1 MDADARSKL
10 ISAPT
15 NFNHISHMGPGD
27 GFQIIKDLPT
37 VSFTGKAISK
47 ALIEDRAHAFMG
59 QRSKSVARLV
69 SYMFYQYRYKPK
81 HSLMLTLDLGRT

>member
-1 MDADARSKL
+1 MFSPCSSTYRFGFKVKEGGLADMDADIRSKL

-37 VSFTGKAISK
+37 VSVFVESS
-47 ALIEDRAHAFMG
+47 
-59 QRSKSVARLV
+59 QS
-69 SYMFYQYRYKPK
+69 
-81 HSLMLTLDLGRT
+81 

>member
-37 VSFTGKAISK
+37 VSSLFWFKSQKKKIFKSRTCLEVLVVVFNWWFYSLMIK
-47 ALIEDRAHAFMG
+47 FVCCQG
-59 QRSKSVARLV
+59 QRSVEEE
-69 SYMFYQYRYKPK
+69 PPP
-81 HSLMLTLDLGRT
+81 G